1 VERRL
6 ILALFALTASSG
18 HTFHSS
24 LAQIDYISAK
34 KTLEVIVWIHGE
46 DLERL
51 MRKKLGKNATLDKQK
66 EAERFVH
73 GYLREYFEIKTAA
86 GKPLAQN
93 WVGLEVRTHFVTAY
107 FECSAPEGLT
117 GLTLTNRVLLDALP
131 DQVNAVKVKQDG
143 KDRLELTFDNSGGAG
158 PQPLAGLQTR

>member
-1 VERRL
+1 VSRRL
-6 ILALFALTASSG
+6 ILALFAVAATSA
-18 HTFHSS
+18 HTFHAS

-34 KTLEVIVWIHGE
+34 KMLEVIVWIHSE

-51 MRKKLGKNATLDKQK
+51 MREKLGKNATLDKQK

-73 GYLREYFEIKTAA
+73 AYLRDHFEIKTPA
-86 GKPLAQN
+86 GKPLPQN
-93 WVGLEVRTHFVTAY
+93 WVGLEVRTHFAAAF
-107 FECSAPEGLT
+107 FECPAAEGLT

-143 KDRLELTFDNSGGAG
+143 KDRHELTFDNSRGAG
-158 PQPLAGLQTR
+158 PEPLIALQSR